1 MDLSKSQYII
11 YLIMP
16 KIYTNEE
23 IVEKLLAILRHPTK
37 ASLLRDLGVSK
48 QSLSQ
53 FAKQQGIDIN
63 NKIISRLIDELEK

>member
-1 MDLSKSQYII
+1 MTA
-11 YLIMP
+11 

-53 FAKQQGIDIN
+53 FAKQEGIIDIN
-63 NKIISRLIDELEK
+63 NRIISFLIDEVEK